1 MNRAKIDENILKILD
16 TGLFSVSEILR
27 ELLKNRVV
35 ISLRTLYRYLDFL
48 LITQQIFYI
57 EKPEKTANKKP
68 SKFYTA
74 NKKFIK

>member
-74 NKKFIK
+74 NKKFIQ